1 MNNCAFGTI
10 AGLQLA
16 HYGTTVGTLF
26 FKDGAP
32 FQAYVAAI
40 ARAYGAEGVKVTSAE
55 EFKPVLERTMAANKP
70 FVIDVSMQTRPSRPS
85 ATGTSWTYSP
95 GKKSAPRRY
104 QRRGCR
110 WKTQLTCRAAL
121 QENTFGT
128 Q

>member
-32 FQAYVAAI
+32 FQADVAAI

-55 EFKPVLERTMAANKP
+55 EFKPVLERAMPANKP
-70 FVIDVSMQTRPSRPS
+70 FVIDVSMQNAPVETAGHWNIMDIFARQ
-85 ATGTSWTYSP
+85 
-95 GKKSAPRRY
+95 KSAPRRY

-121 QENTFGT
+121 QENTFST